1 MITAIGDIHGRF
13 DKLQELLALL
23 PEEGEL
29 VFLGDYID
37 RGPQSAEVVALLRET
52 AHICLLGNHEE
63 LMIDAILHGQQF
75 MWYINGGLAT
85 IASYK
90 NLYGDLASQMMR
102 EDAEWMRTLPCSYT
116 TDTHIFVH
124 AGLNPRREV
133 QTREDMIWIRDL
145 FLRSDKDFGRH
156 VVHGHTHSWD
166 NKEFYQ
172 VEQLPNRT
180 NLDTAAFHTGI
191 LSAAVFDGDTVTII
205 QTEADDDNRS

>member
-29 VFLGDYID
+29 VFLGDYVD

-63 LMIDAILHGQQF
+63 LMIDAILHGQTY
-75 MWYINGGLAT
+75 MWHINGGLET
-85 IASYK
+85 IKSYE
-90 NLYGDLASQMMR
+90 NLYGDKKAYEKMR
-102 EDAEWMRTLPCSYT
+102 EDAEWMRTLPVSYT

-124 AGLNPRREV
+124 AGLNPRREA
-133 QTREDMIWIRDL
+133 QTREDMIWIRDV

-156 VVHGHTHSWD
+156 VVHGHTHSHD
-166 NKEFYQ
+166 TKQYHE
-172 VEQLPNRT
+172 VELLANRT
-180 NLDTAAFHTGI
+180 NLDTAAFHSGI
-191 LSAAVFDGDTVTII
+191 LSAAVFDGDIVTII
-205 QTEADDDNRS
+205 QTEADT

>member
-1 MITAIGDIHGRF
+1 MIIAIGDIHGRF

-29 VFLGDYID
+29 VFLGDYVD

-63 LMIDAILHGQQF
+63 LMIDAILHGQTY
-75 MWYINGGLAT
+75 MWHINGGLET
-85 IASYK
+85 IQSYK
-90 NLYGDLASQMMR
+90 NLYGEDKAWMMM
-102 EDAEWMRTLPCSYT
+102 ESDAEWMQTLPCSYT

-156 VVHGHTHSWD
+156 VVHGHTHSHETKKYHD
-166 NKEFYQ
+166 
-172 VEQLPNRT
+172 VELLANRT

-191 LSAAVFDGDTVTII
+191 LSAAIIDGDTTIVV
-205 QTEADDDNRS
+205 QTEADE

>member
-1 MITAIGDIHGRF
+1 MIIAIGDIHGRF

-23 PEEGEL
+23 PSEGEL
-29 VFLGDYID
+29 VFLGDYVD

-63 LMIDAILHGQQF
+63 LMIDAILHGQTYLWH
-75 MWYINGGLAT
+75 MNGGLAT
-85 IASYK
+85 IKSYEK
-90 NLYGDLASQMMR
+90 TYGEDAPLMLR
-102 EDAEWMRTLPCSYT
+102 DDAEWMRTLPCSYT

-124 AGLNPRREV
+124 AGLNPRREA

-145 FLRSDKDFGRH
+145 FLQSNKDFGRH

-166 NKEFYQ
+166 EKEHFA
-172 VEQLPNRT
+172 VELLPTRT

-191 LSAAVFDGDTVTII
+191 LSAAVIDDTGIKII
-205 QTEADDDNRS
+205 QTQAD

>member
-1 MITAIGDIHGRF
+1 MIIAIGDIHGRF

-23 PEEGEL
+23 PSEGEL
-29 VFLGDYID
+29 VFLGDYVD

-63 LMIDAILHGQQF
+63 LMIDAILHGQTYLWH
-75 MWYINGGLAT
+75 MNGGLAT
-85 IASYK
+85 IKSYEK
-90 NLYGDLASQMMR
+90 TYGEDATLMLR
-102 EDAEWMRTLPCSYT
+102 DDAEWMRTLPCSYT

-145 FLRSDKDFGRH
+145 FLQSNKDFGRH

-166 NKEFYQ
+166 EKEHFA
-172 VEQLPNRT
+172 VELLPTRT
-180 NLDTAAFHTGI
+180 NLDTAAFHTGM
-191 LSAAVFDGDTVTII
+191 LSAAVIDDTGIKII
-205 QTEADDDNRS
+205 QTQAD

>member
-1 MITAIGDIHGRF
+1 MIIAIGDIHGRF

-29 VFLGDYID
+29 VFLGDYVD

-63 LMIDAILHGQQF
+63 LMIDAVLYNQNH
-75 MWYINGGLAT
+75 MWDSNGGRAT
-85 IASYK
+85 VKSYE
-90 NLYGDLASQMMR
+90 NLYADRAYDMMR
-102 EDAEWMRTLPCSYT
+102 EDAEWMRTLPVSHT

-156 VVHGHTHSWD
+156 VVHGHTHSHD
-166 NKEFYQ
+166 TKQYHE
-172 VEQLPNRT
+172 VELLSNRT
-180 NLDTAAFHTGI
+180 NLDTAAFYTGI
-191 LSAAVFDGDTVTII
+191 LSAAVFDAGTVTII
-205 QTEADDDNRS
+205 QTEADK